1 MRAWISLVDLCWP
14 KKAGPMVKA
23 MAIVAKKRNSAFI
36 RYSRLKFHPLPETA
50 STSIRCGYLK
60 ELGAGLR
67 RWFSDGRAH
76 FFSPSAFA
84 RAAVESRRKLAF
96 KNSSVSGSTGFH
108 SRACTGSRGSEAK
121 SKERGDC
128 NWPSANGRP
137 ISGVLGTA
145 VSCATIGSARK
156 EPRPALT
163 ALANALAIW
172 TGSFARETAVFSS
185 TPSKPHSIT

>member
-36 RYSRLKFHPLPETA
+36 RSSRLKFDPLPETA
-50 STSIRCGYLK
+50 SINIRCGYLK

-96 KNSSVSGSTGFH
+96 KKSSVSGSTVFH
-108 SRACTGSRGSEAK
+108 TRPVPAAEGPKQNRWNVVTVIGRPRMGVLFPECWVQPFPAR
-121 SKERGDC
+121 
-128 NWPSANGRP
+128 PSAQRGKNR
-137 ISGVLGTA
+137 VRL
-145 VSCATIGSARK
+145 
-156 EPRPALT
+156 
-163 ALANALAIW
+163 
-172 TGSFARETAVFSS
+172 
-185 TPSKPHSIT
+185 